1 MNSEQ
6 RRQNEE
12 SIGYLVVR
20 VSTARG
26 AIPLEN
32 ASVTIRGGAPEAS
45 GIIYSM
51 RTNQDGLTE
60 KTALPTPALY
70 LSEAPGNP
78 APYSTWNIDVFKDG
92 YTPLF
97 FHNVPIFAGVT
108 SVQPAVMVPTGVGE
122 IHVDESYAPS
132 AKTRQG
138 ESEGDV

>member
-92 YTPLF
+92 YTPISF
-97 FHNVPIFAGVT
+97 TGVPVYP
-108 SVQPAVMVPTGVGE
+108 SVVSIQPAVMVPIPQGFIYT
-122 IHVDESYAPS
+122 ESFN
-132 AKTRQG
+132 
-138 ESEGDV
+138 ESQRPDL